1 MKDHIFEARMS
12 NRAIKLQYVAKNLGV
27 AVAMSNNN
35 QDLNEVATELS
46 YMISEERMNNLST
59 TDIDKLLLGKEI

>member
-27 AVAMSNNN
+27 AVAMPNNN
-35 QDLNEVATELS
+35 RDLNAVATELS
-46 YMISEERMNNLST
+46 SMIKIGGE
-59 TDIDKLLLGKEI
+59 K